1 MNKEAIQL
9 SEDQLDAVSGGAYD
23 LKKTK
28 KGFELYDDDKLL
40 GTFDD
45 IDSLKT
51 YAEKY
56 KIDLGKIEGVDI
68 EELEKLAEKY
78 GKLAGKY
85 LK

>member
-1 MNKEAIQL
+1 MNKEVMQL

-28 KGFELYDDDKLL
+28 TGYELYDDDKLL
-40 GTFDD
+40 GTFEDLD
-45 IDSLKT
+45 GLKK

-56 KIDLGKIEGVDI
+56 EIDLAKIENVNID
-68 EELEKLAEKY
+68 ELEKLAEKY